1 MDILMMI
8 AAFGGGVFG
17 AFMGA
22 LPVFILVGI
31 VGLAGLTAVTGAP
44 IDLVGGVA
52 FGPFL
57 GPHIAFGGGVAAAA
71 YAHRKGKL
79 DGGGNILAALIQ
91 YNDPSILIV
100 GGVFGVL
107 AYMVNYLYGTVLH
120 IPTDTVAMTVFTSGL
135 IARLVF
141 GKTGIIGKTDVAG
154 RAYFPNAQSLALLA
168 TLGIGVGA
176 VSSYYTVTTGVVTLA
191 FCISAASL
199 MFAQMGFAV
208 PGTHHISLVSAYA
221 ASATGNI
228 GVGIA
233 FGIIAAIV
241 GEVIQLVFNSHGDS
255 HIDPPAGTI
264 FILSLLIFTFMK

>member
-8 AAFGGGVFG
+8 AAFGGGVLG

-31 VGLAGLTAVTGAP
+31 VGLAGLTAVTGSP

-79 DGGGNILAALIQ
+79 EVGGDILSPLVK
-91 YNDPSILIV
+91 YNDPTILIV
-100 GGVFGVL
+100 GGLFGVL
-107 AYMVNYLYGTVLH
+107 AYMVNYLYGSVLH

-141 GKTGIIGKTDVAG
+141 GKTGVIGKTDVVG
-154 RAYFPNAQSLALLA
+154 RLYFPNANSLAVLA
-168 TLGIGVGA
+168 TLGLGIGA

-199 MFAQMGFAV
+199 MFAQMGFPL

-228 GVGIA
+228 AVGIA

-264 FILSLLIFTFMK
+264 FILSLFIFTFMK